1 MKIVPNRTMRLGGR
15 RVEFGKPVEVPEEDA
30 RLALRHGWA
39 AEAPAKRASA
49 AKADAA
55 ETAAA
60 ETAAAETAAEQPA
73 TPDAAGE

>member
-15 RVEFGKPVEVPEEDA
+15 RVEFGKPVEVPEQDA

-60 ETAAAETAAEQPA
+60 ETAAEQPA
-73 TPDAAGE
+73 TTDAAGA

>member
-1 MKIVPNRTMRLGGR
+1 MPAMKIIPNRTMRLGGR
-15 RVEFGKPVEVPEEDA
+15 RVEFSKPVEVPEEDA

-60 ETAAAETAAEQPA
+60 ETAAEQPA
-73 TPDAAGE
+73 TTDAAGA

>member
-49 AKADAA
+49 AKAEAVKP
-55 ETAAA
+55 
-60 ETAAAETAAEQPA
+60 AAAETAAEQPA
-73 TPDAAGE
+73 TTDAAGA

>member
-15 RVEFGKPVEVPEEDA
+15 RVEFGKPVEVPEDDA
-30 RLALRHGWA
+30 RIALRHGWA

-55 ETAAA
+55 EP
-60 ETAAAETAAEQPA
+60 AAEQPA

>member
-49 AKADAA
+49 AKAEAVEPAA
-55 ETAAA
+55 VEP
-60 ETAAAETAAEQPA
+60 AAEQPA
-73 TPDAAGE
+73 TTDAAGA

>member
-1 MKIVPNRTMRLGGR
+1 MPAMKIIPNRTMRLGGR

-60 ETAAAETAAEQPA
+60 ETAAEQPA
-73 TPDAAGE
+73 TTDAAGA

>member
-15 RVEFGKPVEVPEEDA
+15 RVEFVKPVEVPEEDA
-30 RLALRHGWA
+30 GLALLHGWA
-39 AEAPAKRASA
+39 AEALAKRASA

-55 ETAAA
+55 EP
-60 ETAAAETAAEQPA
+60 AAEQPA

>member
-30 RLALRHGWA
+30 LLALRHGWA

-49 AKADAA
+49 AKAEAVEPAA
-55 ETAAA
+55 VEP
-60 ETAAAETAAEQPA
+60 AAEQPA
-73 TPDAAGE
+73 TPDAAGA

>member
-1 MKIVPNRTMRLGGR
+1 MPAMKIIPNRTMRLGGR

-55 ETAAA
+55 EP
-60 ETAAAETAAEQPA
+60 AAEQPA

>member
-39 AEAPAKRASA
+39 AKAPAKRASA

-60 ETAAAETAAEQPA
+60 EPAAEQPA

>member
-1 MKIVPNRTMRLGGR
+1 MKIIPNRTMRLGGR
-15 RVEFGKPVEVPEEDA
+15 RVEFGKPVEVPEDDA

-49 AKADAA
+49 AK
-55 ETAAA
+55 
-60 ETAAAETAAEQPA
+60 TAAAETAAEQPA

>member
-1 MKIVPNRTMRLGGR
+1 MKIVPTRTMRLGGR
-15 RVEFGKPVEVPEEDA
+15 RVEFNKAVDVSEDDA
-30 RLALRHGWA
+30 RIALRHGWA

-55 ETAAA
+55 ETAA
-60 ETAAAETAAEQPA
+60 EQPA

>member
-15 RVEFGKPVEVPEEDA
+15 RVEFGKPVEVPDEDA

-55 ETAAA
+55 ETAA
-60 ETAAAETAAEQPA
+60 EQPA
-73 TPDAAGE
+73 TTDAAGE

>member
-49 AKADAA
+49 AKAEAA
-55 ETAAA
+55 EP
-60 ETAAAETAAEQPA
+60 AAEQPA
-73 TPDAAGE
+73 ATDAAGE

>member
-1 MKIVPNRTMRLGGR
+1 MKIIPNRTMRLGGR

-55 ETAAA
+55 ETAA
-60 ETAAAETAAEQPA
+60 EQPA
-73 TPDAAGE
+73 ATDAAGE

>member
-1 MKIVPNRTMRLGGR
+1 MKIIPNRTMRLGGR

-55 ETAAA
+55 EI
-60 ETAAAETAAEQPA
+60 AAEQPA

>member
-55 ETAAA
+55 EP
-60 ETAAAETAAEQPA
+60 AAEQPA
-73 TPDAAGE
+73 TPDAAGA

>member
-60 ETAAAETAAEQPA
+60 EPAAEQPA

>member
-55 ETAAA
+55 ETAAV
-60 ETAAAETAAEQPA
+60 ETAAEQPS
-73 TPDAAGE
+73 TPDAAGA

>member
-1 MKIVPNRTMRLGGR
+1 MKIIPNRTMRLGGR

-49 AKADAA
+49 AKAEAA
-55 ETAAA
+55 EP
-60 ETAAAETAAEQPA
+60 AAEQPA
-73 TPDAAGE
+73 ATDAAGE

>member
-1 MKIVPNRTMRLGGR
+1 MPAMKIIPNRTMRLGGR
-15 RVEFGKPVEVPEEDA
+15 RVEFGKPVEVPEDDA

-55 ETAAA
+55 EPAAK
-60 ETAAAETAAEQPA
+60 QPA
-73 TPDAAGE
+73 TTDAAGA

>member
-55 ETAAA
+55 EP
-60 ETAAAETAAEQPA
+60 AAEQPA
-73 TPDAAGE
+73 TTDAAGA

>member
-55 ETAAA
+55 EP
-60 ETAAAETAAEQPA
+60 AAEQPA

>member
-49 AKADAA
+49 AKAEAV
-55 ETAAA
+55 EPAAA
-60 ETAAAETAAEQPA
+60 EPAAEQPA

>member
-15 RVEFGKPVEVPEEDA
+15 RVEFGKPVGVPEEDA

-49 AKADAA
+49 AKA
-55 ETAAA
+55 AAA
-60 ETAAAETAAEQPA
+60 ETDAVEPAAEQPA